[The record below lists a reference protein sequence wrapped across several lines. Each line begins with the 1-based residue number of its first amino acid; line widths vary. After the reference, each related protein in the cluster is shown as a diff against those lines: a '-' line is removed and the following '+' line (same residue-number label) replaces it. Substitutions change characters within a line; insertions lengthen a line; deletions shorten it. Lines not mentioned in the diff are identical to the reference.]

1 MASSYTALGVE
12 LQVTGENAGTWGD
25 KTNTNL
31 QLLQQLVGGFNQT
44 SIAGGAGDTALTV
57 VDGNTTGT
65 AQQNFIE
72 LTGTI
77 TGNRTVSIPLDVEKL
92 YVIRN
97 STSGAY
103 TVEFQYTSGSGTSV
117 TFSATDKGTK
127 FLMAKADDS
136 TNPNIIDVGV
146 VDLSGVQTLTNKTL
160 TSPAIGTSVLDTG
173 GNELLLLTATG
184 SAVNEVTLANAAT
197 GNNPSFAAS
206 GGDTNIGIDL
216 KTKGTGVIKAEDSG
230 GNVSAVKIAGKETIW
245 VPAVA
250 MYPNTTN
257 GCANI
262 AQTELS
268 NGPELKTLDFDKD
281 SDEFAQFA
289 VAFPKSWDEGTI
301 TFQAFFTANSTN
313 TGTTSWN
320 LQGVALADNGDLN
333 TAFGTAVGP
342 AAKAMSGT
350 ANDLAVTAES
360 GAVTI
365 AGSPAADE
373 YVFFQIFRDVSAD
386 DLTADAKLLGVK
398 LFFTTDAA
406 NDL

>member
-1 MASSYTALGVE
+1 MSTYTSLGVE

-31 QLLQQLVGGFNQT
+31 TLLQQLFGGFNQT
-44 SIAGGAGDTALTV
+44 SIAGSAGDSPLTV

-65 AQQNFIE
+65 AQQNMIE

-77 TGNRTVSIPLDVEKL
+77 TGNRTVSIPLDIERM
-92 YVIRN
+92 YIIRN

-103 TVEFQYTSGSGTSV
+103 TVEFQYASGSGTSV
-117 TFSATDKGTK
+117 TFAATDKGTR
-127 FLMAKADDS
+127 LLYAKADDV
-136 TNPNIIDVGV
+136 TNPNIIDVGM
-146 VDLSGVQTLTNKTL
+146 VDTSGIQTLTNKTL

-197 GNNPSFAAS
+197 GNNPSFAAT
-206 GGDTNIGIDL
+206 GGDDNIGIDL

-257 GCANI
+257 GCAAL
-262 AQTELS
+262 AQVELS
-268 NGPELKTLDFDKD
+268 NGPEIKTLDFDKD
-281 SDEFAQFA
+281 SDENAQFA
-289 VAFPKSWDEGTI
+289 VAFPKSWNESTV
-301 TFQAFFTANSTN
+301 TFQVFFTADSTN
-313 TGTTSWN
+313 SGTVSWD
-320 LQGVALADNGDLN
+320 LAGVACSDNDTIN
-333 TAFGTAVGP
+333 VAFGTAVAP
-342 AAKAMSGT
+342 TAKAHSGT
-350 ANDLAVTAES
+350 ANDLDVTAES
-360 GAVTI
+360 GALTI
-365 AGSPAADE
+365 AGTPAAGDE
-373 YVFFQIFRDVSAD
+373 VFFQITRDVSD
-386 DLTADAKLLGVK
+386 DSLTADAKLLGIK
-398 LFFTTDAA
+398 LFFTTDSA

>member
-44 SIAGGAGDTALTV
+44 SIVGGAGDTALTV

-97 STSGAY
+97 STSGAF
-103 TVEFQYTSGSGTSV
+103 TVEFQYTSGSGTSF
-117 TFSATDKGTK
+117 TFAATDKGTR
-127 FLMAKADDS
+127 LLYAKADDV
-136 TNPNIIDVGV
+136 TNPNIIDVGM
-146 VDLSGVQTLTNKTL
+146 VDTSGIQTLTNKTL

-197 GNNPSFAAS
+197 GNNPSFSAS
-206 GGDTNIGIDL
+206 GGDDNIGIDL

-289 VAFPKSWDEGTI
+289 VAFPKSWNEGTI